1 MSQPELTV
9 ARGPEPEDL
18 VQSVSRALRVL
29 EVVTASPGLPVKAI
43 ARRSGLNLS
52 TTYHLVRTLAY
63 EGYVRRLPDGCYDVG
78 TELPRRFHD
87 VVESLG
93 RPPRSRD
100 VLSHLVQVTGLSA
113 YLGRLSASGM
123 VVADVVEGPGSPYLE
138 DFEVGLEVAA
148 HATALGK
155 ALLAAMP
162 SATCREYL
170 RSQGGLPAFT
180 AQTVTDADALEG
192 WLRSV
197 DRAAPVVEH
206 GEYRDGVSCAA
217 ALVPQ
222 AGEQQ
227 EARSAREARQVV
239 ATSPEAPV
247 WAVVVSTRTAELS
260 RQVGAELMRAARDL
274 ARA

>member
-1 MSQPELTV
+1 MSQPELAV
-9 ARGPEPEDL
+9 ARGPEPDDL

-63 EGYVRRLPDGCYDVG
+63 EGYVRRLADGCYDVG

-87 VVESLG
+87 VVESLC
-93 RPPRSRD
+93 RPPQSRD

-123 VVADVVEGPGSPYLE
+123 VVAEVIEGPGSPYLE

-162 SATCREYL
+162 RATRREYL

-180 AQTVTDADALEG
+180 AQTVTDPDVLEG

-206 GEYRDGVSCAA
+206 GEYRDGVACAA
-217 ALVPQ
+217 ALVPH
-222 AGEQQ
+222 
-227 EARSAREARQVV
+227 
-239 ATSPEAPV
+239 TPEAPEMSQIGRPAGGPV
-247 WAVVVSTRTAELS
+247 WAVVVSTRTDELS
-260 RQVGAELMRAARDL
+260 PQVGAQLMRAARDL
-274 ARA
+274 ART

>member
-1 MSQPELTV
+1 
-9 ARGPEPEDL
+9 
-18 VQSVSRALRVL
+18 
-29 EVVTASPGLPVKAI
+29 
-43 ARRSGLNLS
+43 
-52 TTYHLVRTLAY
+52 VRTLAY

-93 RPPRSRD
+93 RPPQSRD

-123 VVADVVEGPGSPYLE
+123 VVAEVVEGPGSPYLE

-162 SATCREYL
+162 RTTRQAYL

-180 AQTVTDADALEG
+180 PQTITDADTLED

-197 DRAAPVVEH
+197 DPTGPVVEH

-222 AGEQQ
+222 DPA
-227 EARSAREARQVV
+227 ASRE
-239 ATSPEAPV
+239 SPV
-247 WAVVVSTRTAELS
+247 WAVVVSTRSDDLPREL
-260 RQVGAELMRAARDL
+260 GAELLRAAHDL
-274 ARA
+274 APDGRLTDGLVTAGGDIPP

>member
-1 MSQPELTV
+1 MSQSEMV
-9 ARGPEPEDL
+9 APAVSALAPSRGPEPEDL

-63 EGYVRRLPDGCYDVG
+63 EGYVRRLADGCYDVG

-87 VVESLG
+87 VVGSLG

-123 VVADVVEGPGSPYLE
+123 VVAEVVEGPGSPYLE
-138 DFEVGLEVAA
+138 DFEVGLDVAA

-155 ALLAAMP
+155 ALLSAMP
-162 SATCREYL
+162 RNARKEYL
-170 RSQGGLPAFT
+170 RSQGLPAFT
-180 AQTVTDADALEG
+180 SQTTTDAETLEH

-197 DRAAPVVEH
+197 DLTRPVVEH

-217 ALVPQ
+217 ALVPSPVADSAA
-222 AGEQQ
+222 AGGP
-227 EARSAREARQVV
+227 
-239 ATSPEAPV
+239 ATDETV
-247 WAVVVSTRTAELS
+247 WAVVVSARTLDIAP
-260 RQVGAELMRAARDL
+260 QVGDELLRAAQDL
-274 ARA
+274 SPA

>member
-1 MSQPELTV
+1 MSQSEMVLPAV
-9 ARGPEPEDL
+9 AARGPEPDDL

-29 EVVTASPGLPVKAI
+29 EVVTTSPGLPVKAI

-63 EGYVRRLPDGCYDVG
+63 EGYVRRLADGCYDVG

-113 YLGRLSASGM
+113 YLGRLNPSGM
-123 VVADVVEGPGSPYLE
+123 VVAEVVEGPGSPYLE
-138 DFEVGLEVAA
+138 DFEVGLDVAA

-155 ALLAAMP
+155 ALLSAMP
-162 SATCREYL
+162 RSARKEYL
-170 RSQGGLPAFT
+170 RAQGLPAFT
-180 AQTVTDADALEG
+180 SQTTTDAEALEH

-197 DRAAPVVEH
+197 DPARPVVEH

-217 ALVPQ
+217 ALVPASGADP
-222 AGEQQ
+222 AGDG
-227 EARSAREARQVV
+227 
-239 ATSPEAPV
+239 APGADGTV
-247 WAVVVSTRTAELS
+247 WAVVVSTRTLDLPPL
-260 RQVGAELMRAARDL
+260 VGAELLRAARDL
-274 ARA
+274 SPA

>member
-1 MSQPELTV
+1 MSQSEMVVHPV
-9 ARGPEPEDL
+9 APPLPGRGPEPDDL

-29 EVVTASPGLPVKAI
+29 EVVTTSPGLPVKAI

-63 EGYVRRLPDGCYDVG
+63 EGYVRRLSDGCYDVG

-93 RPPRSRD
+93 RPPQSRD

-123 VVADVVEGPGSPYLE
+123 VVAEVVEGPGSPYLE
-138 DFEVGLEVAA
+138 DFEVGLDVAA

-155 ALLAAMP
+155 ALLSAMP
-162 SATCREYL
+162 RGSRKEYL

-180 AQTVTDADALEG
+180 SQTMTDADALEH

-197 DRAAPVVEH
+197 DPRRPVVEH

-217 ALVPQ
+217 ALVPSPVPEPHV
-222 AGEQQ
+222 AGEPAA
-227 EARSAREARQVV
+227 EG
-239 ATSPEAPV
+239 TV
-247 WAVVVSTRTAELS
+247 WAVVVSTRTLDVPPE
-260 RQVGAELMRAARDL
+260 VGAELLRAAHDL
-274 ARA
+274 VP